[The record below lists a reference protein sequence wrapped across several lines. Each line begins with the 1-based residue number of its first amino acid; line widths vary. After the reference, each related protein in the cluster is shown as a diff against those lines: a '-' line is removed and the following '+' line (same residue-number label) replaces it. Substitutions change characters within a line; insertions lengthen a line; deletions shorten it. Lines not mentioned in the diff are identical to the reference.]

1 MLQYRNRLLLIL
13 TRWKN
18 KLCGQPIN
26 QFTGGQID
34 SNIEDIINKFEDYI
48 YEIQSSA
55 LKTMRSKDNA
65 LCKNV
70 ITKEFNIL
78 NLTSQTIPDQLSK
91 VLSFGINFVPHTAL
105 PIDDLKKLM
114 EYDLK
119 KAAINFFRDCNAYYP
134 NVNENADFQTVIK
147 QLMTQVPSHSTQ
159 L

>member
-1 MLQYRNRLLLIL
+1 MDLKFIIPKPLLNIPSLEMICRNLQTNIIKELRAYSHEFKLMLTKHLTTETEVQIVDGLVTAESDAILQILGIEWGMLQYRNRLLLIL

-70 ITKEFNIL
+70 ITK
-78 NLTSQTIPDQLSK
+78 
-91 VLSFGINFVPHTAL
+91 
-105 PIDDLKKLM
+105 
-114 EYDLK
+114 
-119 KAAINFFRDCNAYYP
+119 
-134 NVNENADFQTVIK
+134 
-147 QLMTQVPSHSTQ
+147 
-159 L
+159 